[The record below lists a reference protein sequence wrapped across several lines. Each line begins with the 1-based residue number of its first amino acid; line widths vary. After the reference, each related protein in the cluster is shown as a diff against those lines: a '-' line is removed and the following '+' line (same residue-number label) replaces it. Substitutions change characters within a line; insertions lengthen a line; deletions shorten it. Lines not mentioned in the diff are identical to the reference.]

1 MESMRSMLGSSAAR
15 RVCAPN
21 LAYSTSHSPFS
32 HSTGPITP
40 PLWQRAQSACARQC
54 RPSSWFASRSRPC
67 TCKGCREGVDLMEY
81 YVQLHPAITSQ
92 ALASEGS
99 HSACM

>member
-1 MESMRSMLGSSAAR
+1 MLGSSAAR
-15 RVCAPN
+15 RVCAPS

-40 PLWQRAQSACARQC
+40 PLWQRAHSACAAQC

-67 TCKGCREGVDLMEY
+67 ACAAFFEGADKEHYLY
-81 YVQLHPAITSQ
+81 RCIQPAQ
-92 ALASEGS
+92 VRL
-99 HSACM
+99 